1 MATRSLGWMA
11 VNPEAPPHL
20 GSVGAQ
26 SSSWFSGEGG
36 TGVGKVRI
44 QIVLGPLRIRELWDH
59 LVSGGDM
66 ERKKGDKK
74 KWG

>member
-1 MATRSLGWMA
+1 MATCSLGSVA

-26 SSSWFSGEGG
+26 SSSWLSGKGG
-36 TGVGKVRI
+36 SGVGKVRI
-44 QIVLGPLRIRELWDH
+44 QIVLAPLNIRELWGH
-59 LVSGGDM
+59 LVSGGDL

-74 KWG
+74 KCG